1 MLCMVEIV
9 ILLND
14 MRKPFRVLVYITIFI
29 VTTYIFGIAVDYHY
43 ASDGLDNN
51 SGWDGFVEMIIWFF
65 AWGLILIY
73 FLMKKMTS
81 YVSKNNMIDGNI
93 LTQSKNQIRSIAAVL
108 TILILIA
115 LCIYLGVI

>member
-51 SGWDGFVEMIIWFF
+51 SGWDGFVEMIIWFLR
-65 AWGLILIY
+65 G
-73 FLMKKMTS
+73 
-81 YVSKNNMIDGNI
+81 D
-93 LTQSKNQIRSIAAVL
+93 
-108 TILILIA
+108 
-115 LCIYLGVI
+115 